1 MHGAQEQTRGM
12 YRPLFVGG
20 FHVSS
25 SVASEPGRGRE
36 SVTQPLY
43 PPTRVPRL
51 VGSNDGSV
59 MEEDALRGRVR
70 RLCCS
75 EP

>member
-1 MHGAQEQTRGM
+1 MEQVSTIVRGW
-12 YRPLFVGG
+12 
-20 FHVSS
+20 VSS
-25 SVASEPGRGRE
+25 LLVASERGRDRE

-51 VGSNDGSV
+51 VGSNDGYV
-59 MEEDALRGRVR
+59 LEEDALRGRVR

>member
-20 FHVSS
+20 FHVSL

-59 MEEDALRGRVR
+59 LEEDALRGRVR